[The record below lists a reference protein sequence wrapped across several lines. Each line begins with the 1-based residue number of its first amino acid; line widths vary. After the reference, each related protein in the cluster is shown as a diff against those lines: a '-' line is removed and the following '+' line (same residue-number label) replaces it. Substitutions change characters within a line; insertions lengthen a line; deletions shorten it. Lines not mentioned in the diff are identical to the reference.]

1 MPSSSIKT
9 RKSKRP
15 PSSGHIFYES
25 VTTNWSSTPK
35 GKAHG
40 TRNTV
45 TIRNGKGYKIKQ
57 ALNAQAQVLETQKR
71 SLTPAE
77 IKAITGGTFVPG
89 LWRNCALKNC

>member
-1 MPSSSIKT
+1 MPRSNSKT
-9 RKSKRP
+9 RKNRATP
-15 PSSGHIFYES
+15 HVFYES

-57 ALNAQAQVLETQKR
+57 ALNAQAKVLETQKR
-71 SLTPAE
+71 ALKPAE

-89 LWRNCALKNC
+89 LWRNCTLKNC

>member
-1 MPSSSIKT
+1 MPSKT
-9 RKSKRP
+9 RKNKSK
-15 PSSGHIFYES
+15 GHVFYES

-35 GKAHG
+35 GKVHG

-57 ALNAQAQVLETQKR
+57 ALNAQARVLETQKR
-71 SLTPAE
+71 ALKPAE
-77 IKAITGGTFVPG
+77 IKAITDGTFVPG